1 MVLVVVAT
9 EAERPNGE
17 FEIVVSGV
25 GKTAAAVV
33 TAERLATGPPVP
45 AVVSF
50 GVAGAYPG
58 TALAVGDVVVAT
70 EIAIVDEGL
79 DAGSRFVPFS
89 RPGMEV
95 PGAAWVPTDAA
106 LVGRLVVNR
115 ARRFAVRSGRMA
127 TVSVCAGTDR
137 LAAERARQGALAE
150 SMEGAA
156 VAFAAARRGIPFV
169 EVRGISNL
177 CGLRDGAPFNL
188 AAAIRNAANVLEALA
203 VAAPT
208 ADYREPGGSEDP
220 AS

>member
-9 EAERPNGE
+9 EAERPNGA

-25 GKTAAAVV
+25 GKTAAGVV
-33 TAERLATGPPVP
+33 TAERLAVGPPVS

-58 TALAVGDVVVAT
+58 TALTLGDVVVAT

-89 RPGMEV
+89 RPGMNV
-95 PGAAWVPTDAA
+95 PGAAWIPTDTA
-106 LVGRLVVNR
+106 LVGRLVGNR
-115 ARRFAVRSGRMA
+115 ARAFAVRSGRVA

-156 VAFAAARRGIPFV
+156 VAFAAARQGVPFV

-177 CGLRDGAPFNL
+177 CGPRDGASFNL
-188 AAAIRNAANVLEALA
+188 AAAIRNAATVLETLA
-203 VAAPT
+203 T
-208 ADYREPGGSEDP
+208 ARQGADVS
-220 AS
+220 